1 MPKKHAPVS
10 CFAGQ
15 VWRIPDDLLTFA
27 DSNPTL
33 RTSHP
38 SRPVL
43 VIQGDNF
50 GHNAD
55 CPTVLIAPLSGKTYQ
70 KRPWEDQI
78 APEESPLKR
87 NSIVKLQLIQPLHR
101 EVLLERSTYL
111 GELSKEATAR
121 IFAHIIQN
129 LTGLTNELHLRSPR
143 DHS

>member
-1 MPKKHAPVS
+1 MPKKQTPVS

-27 DSNPTL
+27 DSNLVL
-33 RTSHP
+33 RTRHP

-55 CPTVLIAPLSGKTYQ
+55 CPTVLIAPLSGKTFQ
-70 KRPWEDQI
+70 KRPWEDEI
-78 APEESPLKR
+78 TPEESPLKR
-87 NSIVKLQLIQPLHR
+87 TSIVKIQLIQPIHR
-101 EVLLERSTYL
+101 EVLLERSTFL
-111 GELSKEATAR
+111 GELSAEATAR

-129 LTGLTNELHLRSPR
+129 LTGLTNDLNHRSP
-143 DHS
+143 